1 MEMLQS
7 LSRVFA
13 PREADEAIALVTRLR
28 SFNRIL
34 FAFLFSLRIRLS
46 LENFAAHNFTKWLEM
61 TLLRKNSGQKT
72 ILLRGAEKLT
82 WSSSLVKFALGKF
95 LTNKLLNFF
104 EKRAVVE
111 VEFPAIDEPLSCDVL
126 N

>member
-1 MEMLQS
+1 M
-7 LSRVFA
+7 
-13 PREADEAIALVTRLR
+13 
-28 SFNRIL
+28 
-34 FAFLFSLRIRLS
+34 
-46 LENFAAHNFTKWLEM
+46 
-61 TLLRKNSGQKT
+61 
-72 ILLRGAEKLT
+72 KLT